1 MRDQGRELAAG
12 AVPYSVVYLDA
23 AATAAVLADDRTL
36 AVIGFGGNDV
46 PTADPRCCQL
56 ALPELGG
63 NRTIEVWRGRPPVQA
78 GRTGELAFAVS
89 QDTLF
94 MYRHLAQADYPEL
107 AEATVVAYRQLFAF
121 SRQQGYPHLLRVWNY
136 FPQINQAL
144 TGLERYQAF
153 CRGRYQALAEVMP
166 AFESHLPAASAL
178 GSQAGGLVIYA
189 LASRQAGL
197 QVENPRQ
204 ISAFHYPR
212 QYGPRSPSFSR
223 SILQSWQR
231 TLHHL
236 YISGTASIVG
246 HATCHRQ
253 DEVGQLQETIA
264 NLEALLAN
272 ANRLVATPFRLIL
285 LKVYLRQPA
294 ALATVQ
300 SRLSERFG
308 TMLPTVYLQAE
319 ICRRDL
325 LLEIEG
331 VALSNG
337 IAGDPGRL
345 LPAAG

>member
-1 MRDQGRELAAG
+1 MPDQCLPPTAG
-12 AVPYSVVYLDA
+12 AVPCSVVYLDA

-36 AVIGFGGNDV
+36 AVIGFGGEDA
-46 PTADPRCCQL
+46 PTADPRCCRL
-56 ALPELGG
+56 ALPELGE

-78 GRTGELAFAVS
+78 GRAGALAFVVS
-89 QDTLF
+89 QDVLF
-94 MYRHLAQADYPEL
+94 MYQHLAEAEYPDL
-107 AEATVVAYRQLFAF
+107 AEATTVAYRQLFAF

-136 FPQINQAL
+136 FPGINQAVV
-144 TGLERYQAF
+144 GLERYQAF
-153 CRGRYQALAEVMP
+153 CRGRYQVLTEAMP

-223 SILQSWQR
+223 SILQSWQP

-246 HATCHRQ
+246 HATCHRH
-253 DEVGQLQETIA
+253 DEGGQLQETIA

-272 ANRLVATPFRLIL
+272 ASRLVATPFRLIL

-300 SRLSERFG
+300 TWLSERFG
-308 TMLPTVYLQAE
+308 TALPTVYLQAD
-319 ICRRDL
+319 ICRSDL

-331 VALSNG
+331 VAISSG
-337 IAGDPGRL
+337 AAGNPGRL